1 MTKRG
6 LKQSWLQVNEIT
18 EDIVDKF
25 LIDIFTM
32 YSKDNL
38 QVPIYT
44 LARELQE
51 VLFLP
56 FVVRLEIVRKV
67 LEC

>member
-18 EDIVDKF
+18 EDIVDRF

-38 QVPIYT
+38 HVPIYT

-51 VLFLP
+51 ALFLP
-56 FVVRLEIVRKV
+56 FVDRLEIVRKV

>member
-18 EDIVDKF
+18 EDIVDRF

-32 YSKDNL
+32 YAKDNL
-38 QVPIYT
+38 HVPIYT

-51 VLFLP
+51 ALLLP
-56 FVVRLEIVRKV
+56 FVDRLEIVRKV